1 MIPLKQIG
9 DLFEQ
14 TSAPPRDARA
24 MESIRIFL
32 ELLEKWNLR
41 VNLTASTDW
50 NDIEPLLGEALW
62 AASRIPDRPHSVLDL
77 GSGAGFPAL
86 VFKIL
91 KPELRL
97 TLVESRY
104 KRAAFLDS
112 AVNALELEHTRV
124 YQGRIQS
131 FLSSPEESSALGTF
145 DVVTWKGIVL
155 NKREALLLKQ
165 RLRPGAEL
173 WLFHGSRI
181 PVEGSSLDE
190 LALGQSDRLPFPL
203 RLNSYLTIVKLQ

>member
-1 MIPLKQIG
+1 
-9 DLFEQ
+9 
-14 TSAPPRDARA
+14 
-24 MESIRIFL
+24 MESIRTFL

-41 VNLTASTDW
+41 MNLTASTDW

-62 AASRIPDRPHSVLDL
+62 AASRIPDRPYSELDL

-112 AVNALELEHTRV
+112 VVTALELEHTRV
-124 YQGRIQS
+124 YQGRIRS

-145 DVVTWKGIVL
+145 DLVTWKGIVL
-155 NKREALLLKQ
+155 SKREALLLKQ
-165 RLRPGAEL
+165 RLKTGAEL

-181 PVEGSSLDE
+181 PVETGSLDE
-190 LALGQSDRLPFPL
+190 LALGENARLRFPL
-203 RLNSYLTIVKLQ
+203 RLNSYLSIVKL